1 MGGSQRVRPAH
12 FFCCCIVR
20 QALTIT
26 CNSANLTIT
35 NELYLIWCYG
45 GRRPP
50 LLIAF
55 SSICLMSSCLKRH
68 VFMSIMQTFAQS
80 NCVFALRSA
89 TNI

>member
-1 MGGSQRVRPAH
+1 MGGSQRLRPAH
-12 FFCCCIVR
+12 FFVAAKLGR
-20 QALTIT
+20 ALTIT

-35 NELYLIWCYG
+35 NELYLIRCYG

-55 SSICLMSSCLKRH
+55 SSICLMSSCLKKH

-80 NCVFALRSA
+80 NCMFTSHSD